1 MNKKIIK
8 VFSILLVAT
17 HILSGV
23 VFAENTKSGTA
34 IQVENIEEQGSY
46 TAYIKQYKGV
56 SAAEEIVSVEL
67 FSPLQSNI
75 EETEL
80 DGIKAVLIR
89 EDNAV
94 TYEFEVQ
101 NDGLF
106 EVNITYYNLPG
117 KGIPIEFSLSIDN
130 KFPFD
135 DMQYNVLRRVYKDVT
150 LVGEEKDLADNDLV
164 PEQVEVSM
172 WQQTTL
178 SDTTGISTTPY
189 ELFLEKG
196 KHTVTFEATRGDLAF
211 GEVVLKGQEE
221 LPSYEELQKEYQE
234 KNYQKVELDEP
245 IVYEAEKPDFKSE
258 TTIYSTFDRSSPLTT
273 PYSSSKIRLNT
284 IGAKGWSE
292 QGQWIEW
299 KINAPKEG
307 LYRICLRA
315 KQNTLS
321 GSFVTRKM
329 YVNGSIPCKELAD
342 IRINYDMNW
351 QNIEIPYDIYLNEGE
366 NTIRLECS
374 VGVLD
379 EIIAQVED
387 GMKELNTAYREII
400 MVTGVN
406 PDSYRDY
413 SLEKTAAKALSIF
426 KEQVDTF
433 KTCDQKLYELTGKR
447 GSMNGILQTVAV
459 MLEEFNAKTYKIPT
473 KVSALK
479 DNIGAL
485 GTWLIN
491 IKKQALTL
499 DKIYIYSQEEQLP
512 KSESGF
518 FKRIAHEFKCFL
530 SSFTEDYTTIGIEV
544 NSEKQI
550 EVWVQAGRDQANIIN
565 NLITNDFTPE
575 TEIQVNV
582 KLVQGQLLS
591 ATVAGR
597 GPDIALQTPQTE
609 PVNYALRQAAVD
621 LTQFDTYQQ
630 VSKRFR
636 ASALQPFEFE
646 NGVYALPE
654 TQIFPM
660 MFVRTDI
667 LEDLNLQAPQNW
679 DEFFAVIGK
688 LQKKNL
694 TVGVSTEM
702 SSMAMFLYQNGG
714 SFYIEDNTKS
724 GLQTDK
730 AVEAFKTWSSLYTDY
745 KLPTSYDAL
754 NRFRTGEMPIIID
767 NYSLY
772 NTLFIG
778 APEIK
783 GVWQMMPVPATI
795 DEEEKEHSDVA
806 STVTASMMLANDEKQ
821 EYAWD
826 FLDWWTTAEVQ
837 GEFGKQIENQ
847 LGVSARYCT
856 ANVEAFSNLPWTK
869 KECDIL
875 NQQWEQVKAIPEVAG
890 GYFTGRH
897 LNNALRRVINL
908 NENPKDTLLDYVLRI
923 DEEIKFKR
931 QELKLD

>member
-8 VFSILLVAT
+8 LFSILLIVS
-17 HILSGV
+17 HIASGV
-23 VFAENTKSGTA
+23 VFAENTDSGVA
-34 IQVENIEEQGSY
+34 SHVENIEEQGSY
-46 TAYIKQYKGV
+46 AAYINEYKDV
-56 SAAEEIVSVEL
+56 SASKETISLEL

-80 DGIKAVLIR
+80 DGKKAALIR

-106 EVNITYYNLPG
+106 EINLTYYNLPG
-117 KGIPIEFSLSIDN
+117 KGIPIEFSLSVDN

-135 DMQYNVLRRVYKDVT
+135 EMQYNVLRRVYKDVT
-150 LVGEEKDLADNDLV
+150 LVGEKKDLADNDLI
-164 PEQVEVSM
+164 PEQEEVSM
-172 WQQTTL
+172 WQKTAL
-178 SDTTGISTTPY
+178 ADTTGVSTTPY

-196 KHTVTFEATRGDLAF
+196 KHTVTIEAKRGDLAF
-211 GEVVLKGQEE
+211 AEVVLKGQEE
-221 LPSYEELQKEYQE
+221 LPTYKELQKEYQK
-234 KNYQKVELDEP
+234 KNYKTVKLEELV
-245 IVYEAEKPDFKSE
+245 VYEAERPAYKSE
-258 TTIYSTFDRSSPLTT
+258 TTIYSTFDRTSPLTT

-299 KINAPKEG
+299 KIDAPKEG

-342 IRINYDMNW
+342 IRINYDMVW
-351 QNIEIPYDIYLNEGE
+351 QNIEIPYDILLNKGE
-366 NTIRLECS
+366 NTIRLECT
-374 VGVLD
+374 VGALD

-413 SLEKTAAKALSIF
+413 SLEKTATKALKIF
-426 KEQVDTF
+426 EEQVDTF
-433 KTCDQKLYELTGKR
+433 KECDQKLYELTGKR
-447 GSMNGILQTVAV
+447 GSMNGILQTVSV
-459 MLEEFNAKTYKIPT
+459 MLEEFNDKTYKIPT
-473 KVSALK
+473 KISALK

-491 IKKQALTL
+491 IKKQSLTI
-499 DKIYIYSQEEQLP
+499 DKIYIYSEGEQLP

-518 FKRIAHEFKCFL
+518 FKRIVHEMKCFL
-530 SSFTEDYTTIGIEV
+530 SSFTEDYTTIGVEAD
-544 NSEKQI
+544 SDKQI

-565 NLITNDFTPE
+565 NLITNDFTPN

-591 ATVAGR
+591 ATVAGK

-621 LTQFDTYQQ
+621 LTQFDTYDE
-630 VSKRFR
+630 VAKRFR
-636 ASALQPFEFE
+636 ASALEPFTFE

-679 DEFFAVIGK
+679 DQFFAVIGK

-694 TVGVSTEM
+694 TVGVNTEM
-702 SSMAMFLYQNGG
+702 YSMAMFLYQNGG
-714 SFYIEDNTKS
+714 SFYIEGNTKS

-730 AVEAFKTWSSLYTDY
+730 AVEAFRTWSSLYTDY
-745 KLPTSYDAL
+745 KLPISYDAL

-795 DEEEKEHSDVA
+795 DKEGKEHRDVA
-806 STVTASMMLANDEKQ
+806 STVTASIMLAEKETQ

-826 FLDWWTTAEVQ
+826 FLEWWVAADVQ

-869 KECDIL
+869 KEYDIL
-875 NQQWEQVKAIPEVAG
+875 NQQWEQVRAIPEVAG